1 MRNVVL
7 LCFDTV
13 RKDYFDE
20 FAPRLTE
27 RADTVY
33 HQCRA
38 ASGWSVPSHASMFT
52 GELPHVHGVHTH
64 ARDFTQIDPL
74 ETFLA
79 DLPEHARIGVSAN
92 AYASR
97 YYGFD
102 SFFDTFVQVPHADA
116 FQFDHALSPKD
127 PDLWEVGYRE
137 YVRCALQNPRPIRS
151 LANGVLAKVNPYD
164 LLFSGRPWPEP
175 QDKGTKKALSE
186 ATSRIVSAECP
197 DRPVF
202 AFLNLME
209 AHMPMYHHREM
220 NRDLHSVPNSW
231 TSKDG
236 PSAKDVNRHPAQ
248 YHEYVRNYE
257 QLYSAS
263 IEYLD
268 RVVDAWIDEI
278 QQQTEH
284 PTTIVIT
291 ADHGENLGS
300 AANEDR
306 FEHHSSL
313 SEAILHVPLVL
324 VNPPDGYPDTET
336 KLVSHLELGELL
348 VSLARGEEHSFGDEP
363 IPAEVIGHTGENPG
377 GAYWDRLI
385 RCVYADQRKI
395 RWDSL
400 GTTAVFDLIL
410 DTETR
415 AIRTTANALDGFP
428 AEDTSLFEVDILA
441 TKRRAL
447 ACEPDTDEHVV
458 EGEQKRQLAQL
469 GYL

>member
-7 LCFDTV
+7 LCLDTV

-27 RADTVY
+27 RAEAVY

-64 ARDFTQIDPL
+64 ARDFTRIDL
-74 ETFLA
+74 TETFLEG
-79 DLPEHARIGVSAN
+79 LPDHARIGVSTN

-102 SFFDTFVQVPHADA
+102 SFFEEFSQVPHAGA
-116 FQFDHALSPKD
+116 LQFDHALSPRD
-127 PDLWEVGYRE
+127 PDLWDVGHLE
-137 YVRCALQNPRPIRS
+137 YVRRALQDAQPIRS
-151 LANGVLAKVNPYD
+151 LTNGVLAKVNPYD
-164 LLFSGRPWPEP
+164 LLFSGWPWPEI

-186 ATSRIVSAECP
+186 ATSRILTTECI

-202 AFLNLME
+202 AFLNLMD
-209 AHMPMYHHREM
+209 AHVPMYHHRGL
-220 NRDLHSVPNSW
+220 NRELHSVPNSW
-231 TSKDG
+231 TSKGG
-236 PSAKDVNRHPAQ
+236 PSAKEVNRHPGQ
-248 YHEYVRNYE
+248 HHEFVRNYE

-268 RVVDAWIDEI
+268 RQVDAWIDEI
-278 QQQTEH
+278 QRRTEH

-300 AANEDR
+300 AADEER

-324 VNPPDGYPDTET
+324 INPPDGYPYTES

-348 VSLARGEEHSFGDEP
+348 VRLAHGERYSFGDEP
-363 IPAEVIGHTGENPG
+363 ITGEVIGHTGEDAG

-385 RCVYADQRKI
+385 RCAYTDQRKI

-400 GTTAVFDLIL
+400 GRTAVFDLDL

-415 AIRTTANALDGFP
+415 VKRTTADELDGFP
-428 AEDTSLFEVDILA
+428 IEDTTLFESDILA
-441 TKRRAL
+441 SKRMAL
-447 ACEPDTDEHVV
+447 ECEPQVEQVV
-458 EGEQKRQLAQL
+458 NGERKRQLAQM

>member
-1 MRNVVL
+1 MRNIVL
-7 LCFDTV
+7 LCLDTV

-20 FAPRLTE
+20 FAPRVTE

-64 ARDFTQIDPL
+64 ARDFTRIEPT
-74 ETFLA
+74 ETFLT
-79 DLPEHARIGVSAN
+79 DLPDHARIGISTN

-102 SFFDTFVQVPHADA
+102 SFFDEFAQVSHAGA
-116 FQFDHALSPKD
+116 FQFDHALSPRD
-127 PDLWEVGYRE
+127 PDLWDVGYLE
-137 YVRCALQNPRPIRS
+137 YLRRALVDARPIRS
-151 LANGVLAKVNPYD
+151 LANGVLATVNPYD
-164 LLFSGRPWPEP
+164 FCFSGRPWPEL
-175 QDKGTKKALSE
+175 QDTGTKKALSE
-186 ATSRIVSAECP
+186 ATSRIVTAERT

-209 AHMPMYHHREM
+209 AHVPLSHHRGL
-220 NRDLHSVPNSW
+220 NPDLHSVPHSW

-248 YHEYVRNYE
+248 YREYVQNYE

-263 IEYLD
+263 IDYLD
-268 RVVDAWIDEI
+268 RLVDAWIDEI

-284 PTTIVIT
+284 PTTVVIT

-300 AANEDR
+300 AAEEDR

-348 VSLARGEEHSFGDEP
+348 VSLARGEGYSFSDGP
-363 IPAEVIGHTGENPG
+363 VTAEVIGHTGENPG

-385 RCVYADQRKI
+385 RCMYADHRKL

-400 GTTAVFDLIL
+400 GTTAVFELNL
-410 DTETR
+410 DTETGVT
-415 AIRTTANALDGFP
+415 RTTTDGMDGFP
-428 AEDTSLFEVDILA
+428 AEDTLLFESDILT
-441 TKRRAL
+441 TKRMAL
-447 ACEPDTDEHVV
+447 ECEPHPNEHVV
-458 EGEQKRQLAQL
+458 EGERKRQLAQL